1 MVSEGTTLNQSRSEY
16 EETLPPT
23 GRKAAKP
30 PTHGNNKTG
39 YSKPIPL
46 VYQAGWAG
54 MRARSRS
61 VQRRTDES
69 ISRGRSSSVTR
80 AVKSAGSAIMSA
92 FSNVKQRS
100 SSRGRQ
106 APRENNTDGSVPRR
120 GRSVSRRG
128 EFPEISNQDEREPD
142 PEANGSLITNK
153 IDELRGH
160 DVMQLDSKNT
170 VVHVACL
177 LHYNSTEIIR
187 RLESEPSIAFERNDA
202 NELPLHYAAM
212 DKKGCNND
220 VLKCL
225 LNVNPKGV
233 KQPNIQNSLPIHLAC
248 MVGVP
253 SMTALKTFLKLYP
266 KSVLVQSEFPLL
278 FQKDMMVSDD
288 ENWNN
293 KDDEEEQD
301 DEEDSEDDVESAPEA
316 LNQSNGIVSMLENML
331 PLHSDLGAVQ
341 SVKKRVKQNK
351 EKNLFDEGPQVETG
365 FSPLHLAILN
375 NAHPT
380 AVQMIVTTDPSCI
393 RLKTSM
399 GRTAQHCADYI
410 VKQHWLYGVEDESS
424 VESTLKS
431 IEILEEYAD
440 HQSKS

>member
-1 MVSEGTTLNQSRSEY
+1 MVSEGTTFSQSKSECKD
-16 EETLPPT
+16 TLPPT

-30 PTHGNNKTG
+30 PTHGNNKTA

-61 VQRRTDES
+61 IQRRTDES
-69 ISRGRSSSVTR
+69 VNRGRSSSVTR

-106 APRENNTDGSVPRR
+106 APRENITDGSFPRR

-128 EFPEISNQDEREPD
+128 TFPENSNQDEREPN
-142 PEANGSLITNK
+142 PEPDDSLRTSK
-153 IDELRGH
+153 IDELKGH

-177 LHYNSTEIIR
+177 LHYNAAEIIKR
-187 RLESEPSIAFERNDA
+187 IESEPSIAFERNDA

-212 DKKGCNND
+212 DKKGVDNE

-248 MVGVP
+248 MIGVP
-253 SMTALKTFLKLYP
+253 SKTALKTFLKLYP

-288 ENWNN
+288 ENLNGYD
-293 KDDEEEQD
+293 DDEEE
-301 DEEDSEDDVESAPEA
+301 EEYSDDDVENVTES
-316 LNQSNGIVSMLENML
+316 LNRSTGIVSMLENML
-331 PLHSDLGAVQ
+331 PLHSDLEVVQ

-351 EKNLFDEGPQVETG
+351 EKNLCDEGPQVETG

-375 NAHPT
+375 NAHHT

-410 VKQHWLYGVEDESS
+410 VKQHWLYGADDEAS
-424 VESTLKS
+424 VENTLKS

-440 HQSKS
+440 HQGES